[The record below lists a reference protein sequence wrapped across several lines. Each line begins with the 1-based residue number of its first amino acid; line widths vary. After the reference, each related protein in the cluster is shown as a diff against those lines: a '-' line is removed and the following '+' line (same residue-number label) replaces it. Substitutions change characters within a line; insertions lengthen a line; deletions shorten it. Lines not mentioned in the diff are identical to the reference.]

1 MKETVEHRAPKV
13 IKKLQFSL
21 LNAQD
26 TVKISEFEVTHR
38 DLYTSTD
45 RLPVKDG
52 VLDRRLGTT
61 EKNAYCETCGQ
72 SSVNCVGHYAYI
84 KLVVPVFHIGYF
96 KHTIGVLQC
105 ICKTCARV
113 LLDEPDRR
121 VYLKRFRRPNLENMQ
136 RQSLTKAVNSL
147 ARKVVYC
154 PYCSAI
160 NGAVKKAG
168 ALKIIHDKFRA
179 KKTADDLEKWK
190 RTFTT
195 AVEGQKELSMYLN
208 KAIHEELNPLKVLDL
223 FKRISDEDCELLGL
237 NPTFGRPEEFVWQ
250 YISVPPVCIRP
261 SVAQDGASN
270 EDDLTV
276 KLTEIVFTNAL
287 IKQGLVKGAPTP
299 QFMEQWEFLQLSVA
313 MYVNSELPGVPS
325 QPGQKPIRGFVQ
337 RLKGKQGRFRGNL
350 SGKRVDFS
358 GRTVISPDPNL
369 RIDEV
374 AVPER
379 VAKILTYPERVTP
392 HNVELLRK
400 AVRNGTDVHPGANF
414 VARADVKKF
423 LRFGN
428 RNAIAD
434 GLCVG
439 DIVERHVIDG
449 DIVLFNRQPS
459 LHKLSIMCHRAKVR
473 PWRSFRLN
481 ECVCG
486 PYNADFDG
494 DEMNLHIPQT
504 EEARTEALELMSV
517 KHNLVTPRNG
527 EPVIAAIQDFIT
539 ASFLLSRKDQFFDR
553 RQFTQICCYLADADL
568 QIDIPPPTIWKPVR
582 LWTGKQIFNVLMRT
596 NKASK
601 IFVNVESKCHKWEEA
616 KPENYPP
623 SMYLAP
629 DMSPNDGWL
638 VVVNSEIMCG
648 VMDKATVGSGKKKS
662 IFGAIM
668 RDYGPHEAAAAMNR
682 VAKLCARY
690 LANYGFSLGI
700 NDVIPGPELSLKKDA
715 LVEQA
720 YADCLDLIALEKKG
734 KLENKPGCDQEQT
747 LEAMISSVL
756 SKVREQVGQI
766 CMKEL
771 SRHNAP
777 LIMATCGSKG
787 SVINVSQMVAC
798 VGQQIIAGH
807 RVPDGFQDRSLPHF
821 PKKSKEPPSKGFVR
835 NSFYSG
841 LAATEFLFHAIS
853 GREGLVDTA
862 VKTAETGYMQRR
874 LMKALEDL
882 TTQYDLSV
890 RNSTGGVVQ
899 FQYGDDGLDPACLE
913 GDAQP
918 LDFQRAW
925 SHASAVA
932 SRTGRDLLPFEVLQL
947 MEAELASPRF
957 LNDCADA
964 YLTTIRQ
971 FIMETVASR
980 MADVRRVHGMFDALE
995 KEVEWDADT
1004 DLSMGASDADKAVVS
1019 NRSKVTERQLRTFL
1033 DLCWVKYVKARI
1045 EPGSTVGAVG
1055 AQSIGEPGTQM
1066 TLKTFHFAGVASM
1079 NVTLGVP
1086 RIKEIINAAKII
1098 STPIIS
1104 CKLVTP
1110 DNEAS
1115 ARIVKGR
1122 LEKTLLGDIASI
1134 LEEAWAPEYTYIGI
1148 ILDTDAITKLQ
1159 LELTLDDVK
1168 WAIVAAKKMKVK
1180 QEAITVIPRKNR
1192 LRIYLDGPDKF
1203 YKLRELKRGLPDVV
1217 VKGVPTIQRAIINIK
1232 DRTDKKGKKGDKELL
1247 VEGYGLQ
1254 KCMTT
1259 EGIIGEQTSS
1269 NHVIEVCQVLGIE
1282 AARQTIINEIQYTMK
1297 SHDMIIDP
1305 RHVMLLGDVMTY
1317 KGEVLGITRFGVA
1330 KMKDSV
1336 LMLAS
1341 FEKTTDHLFDAA
1353 AYGKNDSIAGVS
1365 ESIIMGN
1372 PAAQC
1377 GTSMPALYSK
1387 APRIGKSRRLLFESA
1402 LSSH

>member
-1 MKETVEHRAPKV
+1 MKEVVSHQAPKV

-38 DLYTSTD
+38 DLYTATD

-61 EKNAYCETCGQ
+61 DKSAFCETCGQ

-96 KHTIGVLQC
+96 KHTISILQA

-113 LLDEPDRR
+113 LLEEPDRR
-121 VYLKRFRRPNLENMQ
+121 IFIKRFRRPNLENIQ
-136 RQSLTKAVNSL
+136 RQSLSKAVNNM

-154 PYCSAI
+154 PYCSAT

-179 KKTADDLEKWK
+179 KKTAEEMEKWK
-190 RTFTT
+190 KTFAS
-195 AVEGQKELSMYLN
+195 AVEAQKELATYIN
-208 KAIHEELNPLKVLDL
+208 KSIHEDLNPLKVLDL
-223 FKRISDEDCELLGL
+223 FRRISDEDCELLGL
-237 NPTFGRPEEFVWQ
+237 HPSWGRPEEFVWQ

-287 IKQGLVKGAPTP
+287 IKQGLAKGAPTP

-379 VAKILTYPERVTP
+379 VAKILTYPERVTQ
-392 HNVELLRK
+392 HNIGILK
-400 AVRNGTDVHPGANF
+400 QAVRNGTEMHPGANF
-414 VARADVKKF
+414 VARGDNKKF
-423 LRFGN
+423 LKFGN

-434 GLCVG
+434 GLSIG
-439 DIVERHVIDG
+439 DIVERHIVDG

-459 LHKLSIMCHRAKVR
+459 LHKLSIMCHRAKIR

-494 DEMNLHIPQT
+494 DEMNLHVPQT

-539 ASFLLSRKDQFFDR
+539 ASFLLSRKDQFLDR
-553 RQFTQICCYLADADL
+553 RQFTQICCYFADANM
-568 QIDIPPPTIWKPVR
+568 QIDIPPPTIWKPVC
-582 LWTGKQIFNVLMRT
+582 LWTGKQVFNVLMRPHK
-596 NKASK
+596 NSG

-616 KPENYPP
+616 KAENYCMTP
-623 SMYLAP
+623 AP
-629 DMSPNDGWL
+629 DLSPNDGWL
-638 VVVNSEIMCG
+638 VIVNSEIMCG
-648 VMDKATVGSGKKKS
+648 VMDKATIGSGKKKS
-662 IFGAIM
+662 IFGVIM

-682 VAKLCARY
+682 LAKLCARW

-700 NDVIPGPELSLKKDA
+700 NDVIPGPELNRQKDV
-715 LVEQA
+715 LVEKA
-720 YADCLDLIALEKKG
+720 YSDCQDLIALAKKG

-747 LEAMISSVL
+747 LEALISSVL

-771 SRHNAP
+771 SRQNAP

-841 LAATEFLFHAIS
+841 LRATEFLFHAIS

-899 FQYGDDGLDPACLE
+899 FRYGDDGLDPACLE
-913 GDAQP
+913 GDSQP
-918 LDFQRAW
+918 IDFNRAW
-925 SHASAVA
+925 YHASA
-932 SRTGRDLLPFEVLQL
+932 TGTRSARGLLPFEILEIVDR
-947 MEAELASPRF
+947 ELASEKF
-957 LNDCADA
+957 TSECTAA
-964 YLTTIRQ
+964 YLATIQ
-971 FIMETVASR
+971 GFIKDHVVQKLAEARSSR
-980 MADVRRVHGMFDALE
+980 GMFEATE
-995 KEVEWDADT
+995 KEDEWDADT
-1004 DLSMGASDADKAVVS
+1004 DLSMGASAADIAIVDNK
-1019 NRSKVTERQLRTFL
+1019 SKVTESQLGMFL
-1033 DLCWVKYVKARI
+1033 QLCWVKYVKARI

-1086 RIKEIINAAKII
+1086 RIKEIINAAKSI

-1104 CKLVTP
+1104 CKLVTS
-1110 DNEAS
+1110 DSEAS

-1122 LEKTLLGDIASI
+1122 LEKTLLGDVASV
-1134 LEEAWAPEYTYIGI
+1134 LEEAWAPEYAYIGVI
-1148 ILDTDAITKLQ
+1148 VDVDAIEKLQ
-1159 LELTLDDVK
+1159 LELTLDDIK
-1168 WAIVAAKKMKVK
+1168 WAIVAAKKLKIK
-1180 QEAITVIPRKNR
+1180 QESITVLPRKNR
-1192 LRIYLDGPDKF
+1192 LRIYVDTQDKF
-1203 YKLRELKRGLPDVV
+1203 YRLRELKRGLSDVV
-1217 VKGVPTIQRAIINIK
+1217 VKGVPTIQRAVINIK
-1232 DRTDKKGKKGDKELL
+1232 DKDDARGKKGDKELL

-1254 KCMTT
+1254 KCMIA
-1259 EGIIGEQTSS
+1259 EGVVGEHTSS
-1269 NHVIEVCQVLGIE
+1269 NHVIEVAQVLGIE
-1282 AARQTIINEIQYTMK
+1282 AARRTIVNEIQYTMK

-1305 RHVMLLGDVMTY
+1305 RHVMLLGDVMSY

-1341 FEKTTDHLFDAA
+1341 FEKTTDHLFDASA
-1353 AYGKNDSIAGVS
+1353 FGKNDSIAGVS

-1372 PAAQC
+1372 PAANC
-1377 GTSMPALYSK
+1377 GTSMPSLFSTPPVLSK
-1387 APRIGKSRRLLFESA
+1387 PRKLLFEGA
-1402 LSSH
+1402 L